1 METEYTILVSTV
13 TALGILYSSLVDQ
26 LQQPVTH
33 LRSEKDLKQMIERA
47 RIPEAA
53 AAAKRR

>member
-33 LRSEKDLKQMIERA
+33 LRSEKDLKQMIERG
-47 RIPEAA
+47 RISEAA
-53 AAAKRR
+53 AAAKRI